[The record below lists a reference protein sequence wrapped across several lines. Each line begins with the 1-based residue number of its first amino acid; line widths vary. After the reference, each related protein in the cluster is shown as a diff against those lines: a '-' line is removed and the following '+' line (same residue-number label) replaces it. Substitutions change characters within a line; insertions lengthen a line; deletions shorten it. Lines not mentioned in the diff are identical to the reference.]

1 MIISK
6 QVFTDFQAGRI
17 QGFYH
22 EVYPSL
28 LTYAVRCLGET
39 YGYLA
44 EDCVQESIFKAYNH
58 SSEFL
63 TANQLKNYLY
73 ICIHNDAV
81 SVLRKHYSRQN
92 YLREQVDMEEDV
104 NRAIIEQET
113 IDLLYDAISRLPD
126 DLHTVFTLS
135 FEQGLKNA
143 EVGQRMGISESAVK
157 KKKAKMIQLLRDY
170 FAGNEKVLVLLAI
183 ITSSAFV

>member
-1 MIISK
+1 M
-6 QVFTDFQAGRI
+6 
-17 QGFYH
+17 
-22 EVYPSL
+22 

-92 YLREQVDMEEDV
+92 YLREQVDIEEHV
-104 NRAIIEQET
+104 NRAINEQDT

-170 FAGNEKVLVLLAI
+170 FAGNEKVLALLAI